1 MLSMTSL
8 TNASVASGKT
18 THLMLTVPSQQYVPA
33 LANAVETGLCK
44 TCHKEIFAPTL
55 CYLV

>member
-1 MLSMTSL
+1 MTSL

-18 THLMLTVPSQQYVPA
+18 THLTLTVPSQQYVPA